1 MNFNTFEENFFY
13 NLKNE
18 NNEYVNNILTNEKI
32 INSYLSDSDS
42 KSLKSFVN
50 KFNSIII
57 TSNNKNYKFYEN
69 ILTKKIF
76 NYVLRGFRNSDILI
90 RACEVKNKNLLKWLL
105 TMDINTCIQNED
117 GVSALMV
124 ASRDPDLLFVVKYLL
139 SHDEINKNLCDK
151 NGENALFYAVHN
163 IETFR
168 LLLDSNVDPNHL
180 NQDKDSILTYCCRN
194 KIYNLMRTL
203 SVRENLD
210 VNTFNNDERT
220 ALMYMMEDGRYS
232 ELRDF
237 VAKDKK
243 GINFYFKNG
252 KNETAFSVFFKKY
265 YEYYRQINVEKI
277 IPYIKV
283 IKNFVDMGVNLNV
296 PIDEEGNT
304 PMMFFNMIEDWV
316 SMAYIIVYYKNLDL
330 SIKNNKG
337 ESFTSFCFK
346 HKPTKQSNYS
356 SINAKYLMYDIFSSP
371 TFDASCKDRVGNNI
385 FINYIISYPINYED
399 NVLDVLRSHKEF
411 SSLTND
417 NQENLL
423 IVATK
428 IGCRDIIKY
437 IVAAEGCDVNQ
448 QDILG
453 NTALHYAVMLR
464 DNFIVNLL
472 AYYHADINIK
482 NKEGKSPINMINE
495 SGDSTMKK
503 FVLKPCT
510 PYEFQKKEKKSKKN
524 NDSIFSFGKTYEF
537 SELNVNLRRE
547 YLKKYNSDDI
557 NDEKS
562 EHKYINN
569 VTPKFNTEY
578 FTGVFK
584 EYFPAVVDALNNDY
598 VRRDLLY
605 GNNVLY
611 ATGIINEIENVPR
624 KLINM
629 LTNKDLLRYNRY
641 IDNLDYFLSNI

>member
-1 MNFNTFEENFFY
+1 MDFSTFEENFFY
-13 NLKNE
+13 NLKN
-18 NNEYVNNILTNEKI
+18 NNKEYVNNILTNEKI
-32 INSYLSDSDS
+32 INSYLSDNDS

-50 KFNSIII
+50 KLNSIII
-57 TSNNKNYKFYEN
+57 ISNKNFDFYEN

-76 NYVLRGFRNSDILI
+76 HYVLRGFRNSDILI
-90 RACEVKNKNLLKWLL
+90 RACEVKNIKLLKWLL
-105 TMDINTCIQNED
+105 TMDINTCVQNED

-139 SHDEINKNLCDK
+139 SHDEDNKNLYDK

-163 IETFR
+163 KDIFR
-168 LLLDSNVDPNHL
+168 LLLDSNVDANHL
-180 NQDKDSILTYCCRN
+180 NKDKDSILTYCCKN
-194 KIYNLMRTL
+194 KIYELMRTL
-203 SVRENLD
+203 SVKENLD
-210 VNTFNNDERT
+210 VNIFNNDERT
-220 ALMYMMEDGRYS
+220 ALMYLMEDGRYS

-243 GINFYFKNG
+243 DINFYFKNS
-252 KNETAFSVFFKKY
+252 KNETAFSIFFKKY
-265 YEYYRQINVEKI
+265 YEYYRQINIEKL

-283 IKNFVDMGVNLNV
+283 IKNFIDIGVNLNV

-316 SMAYIIVYYKNLDL
+316 SMAYIIVFNNNIDL

-356 SINAKYLMYDIFSSP
+356 SINAKYLMYDIFTHP
-371 TFDASCKDRVGNNI
+371 TFDVGCKDRAGNNI
-385 FINYIISYPINYED
+385 LMNYIISYPKNYEE
-399 NVLDVLRSHKEF
+399 NIVEVLRSHKEF
-411 SSLTND
+411 SALTND

-428 IGCRDIIKY
+428 MGCYDIIKY

-482 NKEGKSPINMINE
+482 NKEGKSPINMIKE
-495 SGDSTMKK
+495 SGDSTMQK

-524 NDSIFSFGKTYEF
+524 KDSLFSFGKTYEF
-537 SELNVNLRRE
+537 SELNVDLRRE
-547 YLKKYNSDDI
+547 YLKNYNNDDDI
-557 NDEKS
+557 NDKKS

-578 FTGVFK
+578 FSGAFK
-584 EYFPAVVDALNNDY
+584 EYFPAVVDSLNNDY
-598 VRRDLLY
+598 VRRNILY
-605 GNNVLY
+605 GDNVLY
-611 ATGIINEIENVPR
+611 ISGIINESENIPR
-624 KLINM
+624 KLTNM

-641 IDNLDYFLSNI
+641 LDNLRYFMDNL